1 MIADSQPPRPVLAA
15 GWRCWQTPKSFLV
28 WLPKT
33 AMIQS
38 TQETVVF
45 VHGLYMTGL
54 EMALL
59 RRRVSQA
66 GFDTHQ
72 FHYHTVLESVD
83 ANAKH
88 LADYIA
94 KLDASTVHLAGHSLG
109 GMVILRMF
117 ESGVRIPPG
126 RVVLMGSPVRG
137 STAARNLTQKNWGWL
152 LGQSGP
158 DGLAEQHEPVW
169 DGRREL
175 GVLIGTAGPGFNL
188 PRPGLGEPNDG
199 VVAAEETQ
207 LPGATDQIALDVH
220 HTSMLFNPEVA
231 EQVIQFLKIGKFQ
244 R

>member
-88 LADYIA
+88 LADYIT
-94 KLDASTVHLAGHSLG
+94 KLDASTVHLVGHSLG

-137 STAARNLTQKNWGWL
+137 SMAARNLTQKNWGWL

-158 DGLAEQHEPVW
+158 DGLADTHDPVW
-169 DGRREL
+169 DQSREL
-175 GVLIGTAGPGFNL
+175 GVFIGTGGTGFGL
-188 PRPGLGEPNDG
+188 PRPELTGVHDG
-199 VVAAEETQ
+199 VVTAEETQ
-207 LPGATDQIALDVH
+207 LPGATDQIALPVH
-220 HTSMLFNPEVA
+220 HTSMLFQPEVA
-231 EQVIQFLKIGKFQ
+231 EQVIQFLKQGRFKH
-244 R
+244 